1 MSDMTFKQAKE
12 IVERMELA
20 ELSLRNSFDNID
32 FARRSLDDSILEQ
45 KKVLNEL
52 PQKDKKISY
61 LYLIIMLNIG
71 FIVGLL
77 VGKFLV

>member
-12 IVERMELA
+12 IVERLELS

-32 FARRSLDDSILEQ
+32 YARRSLDDSIIEQ
-45 KKVLNEL
+45 KKVLKQI
-52 PQKDKKISY
+52 PQKDKKISI

-71 FIVGLL
+71 FLAGLL
-77 VGKFLV
+77 VGKYLL

>member
-45 KKVLNEL
+45 KKVLVEL
-52 PQKDKKISY
+52 PKRDKKISY
-61 LYLIIMLNIG
+61 LYLIIMLNVG
-71 FIVGLL
+71 FIIGLL
-77 VGKFLV
+77 VGKYLL

>member
-32 FARRSLDDSILEQ
+32 FARRSLDDSIIEQ

-61 LYLIIMLNIG
+61 LYLVIMLNVG
-71 FIVGLL
+71 FILGLV
-77 VGKFLV
+77 VGKYLL

>member
-1 MSDMTFKQAKE
+1 MTFKQAKE

-32 FARRSLDDSILEQ
+32 FARRSLDDSIIEQ
-45 KKVLNEL
+45 KKVLNEI

-61 LYLIIMLNIG
+61 LFLIIMLNVG
-71 FIVGLL
+71 FIIGLL
-77 VGKFLV
+77 VGKYLV

>member
-61 LYLIIMLNIG
+61 L
-71 FIVGLL
+71 
-77 VGKFLV
+77 